1 MLYNGVVN
9 QSEVPDRVIE
19 LGPFV
24 RDRRLNSRLTQAEL
38 GDLAGVGKRF
48 IVELEQGKPTL
59 RLDKVNQVLAVFGK
73 QLGLVDATREPAE
86 EPRTNR

>member
-1 MLYNGVVN
+1 VN
-9 QSEVPDRVIE
+9 EPEVPDRVLE
-19 LGPFV
+19 VGSFV
-24 RDRRLNSRLTQAEL
+24 RARRLNSRLTQAEL

-73 QLGLVDATREPAE
+73 QLGLVDAPREVAG
-86 EPRTNR
+86 EPHENP